1 ANAGRAEIAYAVV
14 DFTSSLEEVYVGIV
28 AHPAPLQLAEPIRE
42 GMRHRNAGCGVI
54 GRRIVEQRVFGI
66 AQTRKCDPIDGVY
79 LAGRRL
85 IPATAGAGLDME
97 AAKPRLAGAVEV
109 DHILRIEMGHLFE
122 YTIEE
127 RRRPAKTSG
136 GLVHLRRIIDSNA
149 QAVNDVLSL
158 DTCESLLFAAWRES
172 IDQRKCVTNAES
184 FCGHRVYSTKT

>member
-1 ANAGRAEIAYAVV
+1 
-14 DFTSSLEEVYVGIV
+14 
-28 AHPAPLQLAEPIRE
+28 
-42 GMRHRNAGCGVI
+42 
-54 GRRIVEQRVFGI
+54 
-66 AQTRKCDPIDGVY
+66 
-79 LAGRRL
+79 
-85 IPATAGAGLDME
+85 ME

-184 FCGHRVYSTKT
+184 FCGHRVYSTKTAPVARGPIFSLSIDFHNRHPTPVLQQAKQVISLPGGQKFSVPNNR